1 MAPADLAQIYSGSG
15 PAAAVPFSG
24 LNSVSAAGP
33 VQIPLSL
40 LFFELNGYCV
50 NTVQLHVNAADVL
63 VRSGI
68 DGDGFR

>member
-1 MAPADLAQIYSGSG
+1 MCISCVVDELPKQ
-15 PAAAVPFSG
+15 
-24 LNSVSAAGP
+24 VSAAGP

-40 LFFELNGYCV
+40 LFFELSGYCV

-63 VRSGI
+63 VRRDI